1 MFGGST
7 QHLPKCEAYF
17 CKFLCFWANFDCC
30 KWPNFE
36 KLACPS
42 GNTNALV
49 NLTKMRFSGPTFST
63 QTAVV
68 EVDLAK
74 RTGFGP
80 VMGNFNRT
88 IMCCYLYRKEKKRPK
103 WSITN
108 RFFRL
113 GTCGKFSQ
121 LIYITRSFCR
131 KGFNRFD

>member
-88 IMCCYLYRKEKKRPK
+88 IHNVLLLVSKREKEAGMVHYKSILQAWHLWEVFLVDLHNQIILQKR
-103 WSITN
+103 
-108 RFFRL
+108 F
-113 GTCGKFSQ
+113 
-121 LIYITRSFCR
+121 
-131 KGFNRFD
+131 